1 MHPFSSRIWHL
12 CVGLCLLG
20 LVPPVFAQ
28 EPLQPGQQWAAMDF
42 PVPAQDEDRQ
52 YLGVENQDT
61 FRLSDLKA
69 NIILFEV
76 IGVYCPQ
83 CYKQLP
89 SFNKLFKRINR
100 GKLKNKVKMFALAAG
115 GTQPEVDQLKGH
127 QKYTFPVLKDPAYTV
142 HKSLGQPLTPFTL
155 LLRTDGKIL
164 YTHLGVIENID
175 ELYRTIKKMAP

>member
-1 MHPFSSRIWHL
+1 MHPLSSRIWYL
-12 CVGLCLLG
+12 CVSLCIILFA
-20 LVPPVFAQ
+20 PPVIAQ
-28 EPLQPGQQWAAMDF
+28 QLTPGQQWTAMDF
-42 PVPAQDEDRQ
+42 PVPSQDEDMQ
-52 YLGVENQDT
+52 YLGLNGQHT
-61 FRLSDLKA
+61 FRLSDLKTD
-69 NIILFEV
+69 IILFEV

-100 GKLKNKVKMFALAAG
+100 GKLKDKVKMIALAAG